1 MTGKSAKI
9 SSRTSTRKSAGK
21 TVRRRPTKPDA
32 ASAATPSVA
41 SQLPPV
47 SAADIDAAQRK
58 FEEGIIARGEAV
70 PVGAPLHSGVTH
82 VIVGKR
88 PDGSPVLK
96 RRRFSAR

>member
-1 MTGKSAKI
+1 MTRKSAKI
-9 SSRTSTRKSAGK
+9 SSRTSTSKSAAK
-21 TVRRRPTKPDA
+21 TVRSRATKPDTT
-32 ASAATPSVA
+32 SAATPSVA

-47 SAADIDAAQRK
+47 SPAEIEAAKRK
-58 FEEGIIARGEAV
+58 FEAGIVARGEAV
-70 PVGAPLHSGVTH
+70 PVGTPLHSGVTH